1 MTTPPLLEA
10 RGLGRRFGGRE
21 VVADI
26 SLTLDEG
33 QALALIGPNGA
44 GKSTTLGMLTTALR
58 PDTGYATAGGFDVV
72 RQARQVRGLLGVLFQ
87 EPALD
92 DRMTPRET
100 LRFHAALY
108 GLPRREVPA
117 LVADALAGAG
127 LGEVAYHPLR
137 GFSGGMKRRL
147 ELARALMHAPRLL
160 VLDEPTLGL
169 DPQGRL
175 DLWGRIGALRARG
188 MAVLMT
194 THVLAEAESFDRVG
208 ILDRGRMVALDTPEA
223 LKRAHVGDPGA
234 SLEDVFLALTGRAL
248 RDAAQPLRPSLVRR
262 RA

>member
-1 MTTPPLLEA
+1 MSSAPILDA

-21 VVADI
+21 VVAGL
-26 SLTLDEG
+26 SLSLQEG
-33 QALALIGPNGA
+33 QSLALIGPNGA

-58 PDTGYATAGGFDVV
+58 PDAGTAQVGGFDVV

-92 DRMTPRET
+92 ERMTPRET
-100 LRFHAALY
+100 LRLHAALHRV
-108 GLPRREVPA
+108 PRRDVA
-117 LVADALAGAG
+117 ASVADALEAAG
-127 LGEVAYHPLR
+127 LVEAADRPVR

-188 MAVLMT
+188 MAVLMA
-194 THVLAEAESFDRVG
+194 THVLTEAESFDRVA
-208 ILDRGRMVALDTPEA
+208 ILDRGRLVALDTPEA
-223 LKRAHVGDPGA
+223 LKRAHAGDPAA

-248 RDAAQPLRPSLVRR
+248 RDEAHPLRPALVRR